1 MLSNK
6 KDAIETLEYNNITP
20 EVLTNLLRTY
30 PTKSTTYTD
39 SMDIK
44 WSYITRGYNRI
55 TLMAKTEFMKKY
67 EEIYQIPKY

>member
-20 EVLTNLLRTY
+20 EVLTNLLRSSN
-30 PTKSTTYTD
+30 KSISYTD
-39 SMDIK
+39 SNNIK
-44 WSYITRGYNRI
+44 WVYITRGYNRI
-55 TLMAKTEFMKKY
+55 TLMAKTEFMEKY